1 MNDIGAALAGLLT
14 LFVLSY
20 LLFGNNPLYRMAAS
34 FFVGLTA
41 GYAVVVALFNVIWP
55 QVVQPVL
62 QAPTNPNWGR
72 TIFAVIA
79 FLLAMGLIFKM
90 FASTTRPAS
99 CVTALLV
106 GVGVAVAIG
115 GTVLGTLL
123 PQISAAAIPLWPTAQ
138 RLKEMQTAAP
148 NADQLSLIGEHVV
161 EAVFMLIGTVSTLLF
176 FYYGG
181 RPRPGQPAA
190 RPMWVKALAP
200 VGEVFLGTTF
210 GVMYA
215 GAIVAGLAVFTQ
227 SCLNVTL
234 GIQALWNLRSFLGL
248 H

>member
-1 MNDIGAALAGLLT
+1 MNDIGAAIAALLT

-20 LLFGNNPLYRMAAS
+20 LIGDNPFYRLAAS

-41 GYAVVVALFNVIWP
+41 GYAVVVAFFNVILP
-55 QVVQPVL
+55 QMLLPL
-62 QAPTNPNWGR
+62 AQAPANPLSR
-72 TIFAVIA
+72 TVFAVIA
-79 FLLAMGLIFKM
+79 FLLAVTLVFKM

-106 GVGVAVAIG
+106 GVGVAVAVG
-115 GTVLGTLL
+115 GTVLGTFL
-123 PQISAAAIPLWPTAQ
+123 PQISAAAVPLWPTAQ
-138 RLKEMQTAAP
+138 RLAEMKQAAP
-148 NADQLSLIGEHVV
+148 TTDSLQLIGENFV
-161 EAVFMLIGTVSTLLF
+161 EAVFMLIGTIATLWF

-190 RPMWVKALAP
+190 RPAWVKALSP
-200 VGEVFLGTTF
+200 IGEVFLGTTF

-215 GAIVAGLAVFTQ
+215 GAIAAGIAVFTQ
-227 SCLNVTL
+227 SWVNVMQ
-234 GIQALWNLRSFLGL
+234 GAQALWNLRSLFGL